1 MTKKNIKQ
9 IKQAVKKIKPIQTK
23 KLKINTTAQ
32 KNQLV
37 IKNKIYKLVSLAPY
51 LLKKAPGFPKKKL
64 LVVDFKDMKE
74 KSEYIKQTIGA
85 FAVKNMAR
93 QAKFYKS
100 EFVDAKIHALRNHV
114 FLDIGKSLG
123 EIVDKLQSNGIN
135 YYYHGGL
142 IRDILINVKSADVD
156 IIFDKGVNS
165 IVPICQKE
173 GWPCSDVRI
182 KEQYINFGLYKGDGL
197 EGTNLKNS
205 FNTDLAT
212 HEASVN
218 DLAYDPRNGIV
229 IDITG
234 FGLEDIINRKFRL
247 GARPDQWLS
256 WVKDPK
262 RPFRYFKLIQ
272 KGFEPL
278 NGKLHD
284 FIINYITDN
293 WDTIYNKPISDK
305 YPITWIKQIIIG
317 TMTQGTFDVEAGT
330 YTFGPTKY
338 KLYPYLQVLKRHLG
352 KDIYRKILEN
362 FTRADITELHEAK
375 LISEIDN
382 VLYEKEKKEK
392 AKV

>member
-1 MTKKNIKQ
+1 MTKKNINQ
-9 IKQAVKKIKPIQTK
+9 IKQSIKNNQTK
-23 KLKINTTAQ
+23 KLNNAIQTIKIN
-32 KNQLV
+32 
-37 IKNKIYKLVSLAPY
+37 NKTYNIALLPQY
-51 LLKKAPGFPKKKL
+51 LLQKEPGYPKKK
-64 LVVDFKDMKE
+64 VFAIAFKDMKE

-85 FAVKNMAR
+85 FAIKNLGR

-100 EFVDAKIHALRNHV
+100 EYVDTKIKALRNHV
-114 FLDIGKSLG
+114 FLDIGKPLG
-123 EIVDKLQSNGIN
+123 EILDKLQENGIN
-135 YYYHGGL
+135 YYYHGGI

-165 IVPICQKE
+165 IVPLCQKE
-173 GWPCSDVRI
+173 GWPCSDVRV
-182 KEQYINFGLYKGDGL
+182 KEQYINFGIYKGDGL

-205 FNTDLAT
+205 FNTDLST

-218 DLAYDPRNGIV
+218 DLAYDPRHGII

-278 NGKLHD
+278 NDKLHE

-293 WDTIYNKPISDK
+293 WDTIYNKPISEK
-305 YPITWIKQIIIG
+305 YPVTWIKQIIIG
-317 TMTQGTFDVEAGT
+317 TMTQGTFDIEAGT

-338 KLYPYLQVLKRHLG
+338 KLYPFLQVLKRYLG

-362 FTRADITELHEAK
+362 FTREDIKELHEAK
-375 LISEIDN
+375 LISEIDH
-382 VLYEKEKKEK
+382 VLHEKEKKEK
-392 AKV
+392 G